1 MWYILKQLFTSVS
14 VKVVATLYL
23 TNKEALA
30 MYYTVDKT
38 RRAFENTDDGN
49 VENTRYEPQAN
60 VLTFLECDEKQ

>member
-60 VLTFLECDEKQ
+60 VPTFL